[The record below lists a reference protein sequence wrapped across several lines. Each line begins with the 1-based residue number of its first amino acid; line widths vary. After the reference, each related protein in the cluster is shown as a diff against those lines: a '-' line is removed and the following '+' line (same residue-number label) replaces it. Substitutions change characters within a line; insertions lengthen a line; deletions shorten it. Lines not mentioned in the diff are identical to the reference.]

1 MENKKTSGCK
11 RCLLHEMAG
20 KNDVIAQVEKT
31 KELLSGDERATDKE
45 YSKRLG
51 LCKECDKLIDAT
63 CLKCGCYVEIR
74 ALSKNAHCPAK
85 KW

>member
-1 MENKKTSGCK
+1 MENEKTSGCK

-31 KELLSGDERATDKE
+31 KELLSDDERTTDKE
-45 YSKRLG
+45 YSKRLK

>member
-1 MENKKTSGCK
+1 MENKKASGCK

-31 KELLSGDERATDKE
+31 KELLSDDERATDKE
-45 YSKRLG
+45 YSERLE